1 MAFNSTNTTRTTNQ
15 SNTTGANN
23 NIWLDSIMGR
33 GPTTTTNNSYSI
45 GNGQGMFPSGKPT
58 YSASGMGGMRQ
69 SNLAGMP
76 SMDQWQGGLM
86 NDLNLQNNLNKVNFE
101 RNEKAANMFLG
112 LGQEGLSSFK
122 DPSKNGQAFF
132 DEARA
137 FQKKGYDE
145 AGVAGDKLNAQ
156 MDAAS
161 KQQQRG
167 HQEALGM
174 YSQGINKVGQGT
186 DKIASAMSAAA
197 ARRSSDQSDQIA
209 NQYGGAFPGSESQL
223 EDAYRSNRRDLSDTV
238 FSGVSQIQNQANQ
251 MQAQMLAGKGS
262 LAATLADSSA
272 SFKATAAQ
280 AGFGAAQS
288 KNEFNKL
295 GAQIAMGNAAFQFQN
310 NEAFMGAA
318 LNVGRGYADMV
329 RNNPV
334 MGVAIMPTLMAMGEL
349 SKQYGFSNNLL
360 MHPDNRFQTG
370 PSSALGG
377 LGEIGGGAG
386 MEALRQ
392 QKNRQ
397 YAEQQGFNYA

>member
-15 SNTTGANN
+15 NNTTGANN

-45 GNGQGMFPSGKPT
+45 GNGQGMFPSSRPT

-69 SNLAGMP
+69 TNLAGMP

-86 NDLNLQNNLNKVNFE
+86 HDLNLQNNLNKVNFD

-122 DPSKNGQAFF
+122 DPAKNGQAFF
-132 DEARA
+132 DEARN
-137 FQKKGYDE
+137 F
-145 AGVAGDKLNAQ
+145 
-156 MDAAS
+156 
-161 KQQQRG
+161 QQRG
-167 HQEALGM
+167 YNEAGIAAKKLNSQLDASAKQQERGHQQALGM
-174 YSQGINKVGQGT
+174 YSQGIAKVGEGT
-186 DKIASAMSAAA
+186 DKIASAMANAA

-209 NQYGGAFPGSESQL
+209 NQYAGALPGSESQL

-251 MQAQMLAGKGS
+251 MQAQMMAGRGT
-262 LAATLADSSA
+262 LAAQLSDTSA
-272 SFKATAAQ
+272 NYRAMAAQ

-288 KNEFNKL
+288 QNEFNKL
-295 GAQIAMGNAAFQFQN
+295 GSQIAMGNAAFQFQN

-318 LNVGRGYADMV
+318 LNVGRGYADMI

-334 MGVAIMPTLMAMGEL
+334 MGVAVMPTLMAMGEL
-349 SKQYGFSNNLL
+349 SKQYGFNTDTLR
-360 MHPDNRFQTG
+360 HPGNRSYTAG
-370 PSSALGG
+370 SGISDYGG
-377 LGEIGGGAG
+377 LQEQ
-386 MEALRQ
+386 MMQSR
-392 QKNRQ
+392 NRQ

>member
-1 MAFNSTNTTRTTNQ
+1 MLK
-15 SNTTGANN
+15 
-23 NIWLDSIMGR
+23 W
-33 GPTTTTNNSYSI
+33 PW
-45 GNGQGMFPSGKPT
+45 P
-58 YSASGMGGMRQ
+58 
-69 SNLAGMP
+69 
-76 SMDQWQGGLM
+76 
-86 NDLNLQNNLNKVNFE
+86 
-101 RNEKAANMFLG
+101 
-112 LGQEGLSSFK
+112 
-122 DPSKNGQAFF
+122 
-132 DEARA
+132 
-137 FQKKGYDE
+137 
-145 AGVAGDKLNAQ
+145 
-156 MDAAS
+156 
-161 KQQQRG
+161 
-167 HQEALGM
+167 H
-174 YSQGINKVGQGT
+174 
-186 DKIASAMSAAA
+186 
-197 ARRSSDQSDQIA
+197 
-209 NQYGGAFPGSESQL
+209 NQYGGSFPGSESQL

-386 MEALRQ
+386 MEGLRQ
-392 QKNRQ
+392 QKNKQ

>member
-45 GNGQGMFPSGKPT
+45 GNGQGMFPSSRPT

-69 SNLAGMP
+69 TNLAGMP

-86 NDLNLQNNLNKVNFE
+86 HDLNLQNNLNKVNFD
-101 RNEKAANMFLG
+101 RNEKAANMFLC

-122 DPSKNGQAFF
+122 DPAKNGQAFF
-132 DEARA
+132 DEARN
-137 FQKKGYDE
+137 F
-145 AGVAGDKLNAQ
+145 
-156 MDAAS
+156 
-161 KQQQRG
+161 QQRG
-167 HQEALGM
+167 YNEAGIAAKKLNSQLDASAKQQERGHQQALGM
-174 YSQGINKVGQGT
+174 YSQGIAKVGEGT
-186 DKIASAMSAAA
+186 DKIASAMANAA

-209 NQYGGAFPGSESQL
+209 NQYAGALPGSESQL

-251 MQAQMLAGKGS
+251 MQAQMMAGRGT
-262 LAATLADSSA
+262 LAAQLSDTSA
-272 SFKATAAQ
+272 NYRAMAAQ

-288 KNEFNKL
+288 QNEFNKL
-295 GAQIAMGNAAFQFQN
+295 GSQIAMGNAAFQFQN

-318 LNVGRGYADMV
+318 LNVGRGYADMI

-334 MGVAIMPTLMAMGEL
+334 MGVAVMPTLMAMGEL
-349 SKQYGFSNNLL
+349 SKQYGFNTDTLR
-360 MHPDNRFQTG
+360 HPGNRSYTAG
-370 PSSALGG
+370 SGISDYGG
-377 LGEIGGGAG
+377 LQEQ
-386 MEALRQ
+386 MMQSR
-392 QKNRQ
+392 NRQ

>member
-1 MAFNSTNTTRTTNQ
+1 MAFNSTNTNRTTNQ

-45 GNGQGMFPSGKPT
+45 GNGQGMFPSSRPT
-58 YSASGMGGMRQ
+58 YSSVGTGGMRQ
-69 SNLAGMP
+69 SNQAGMP

-161 KQQQRG
+161 KQQQRSQ
-167 HQEALGM
+167 QEALGM
-174 YSQGINKVGQGT
+174 YSQGIAKVGQGT
-186 DKIASAMSAAA
+186 DKIASAMSNAA
-197 ARRSSDQSDQIA
+197 ARKSADQGDQIA
-209 NQYGGAFPGSESQL
+209 NQYAGALPGSESQL
-223 EDAYRSNRRDLSDTV
+223 EDAYRSNRRDLNETV

-251 MQAQMLAGKGS
+251 MQAQMMAGKAG
-262 LAATLADSSA
+262 LAAQLSESSTN
-272 SFKATAAQ
+272 FKAMAAQ

-295 GAQIAMGNAAFQFQN
+295 GAQIAMGNASFQFQN

-318 LNVGRGYADMV
+318 LNIGRGYADMI
-329 RNNPV
+329 RANPV
-334 MGVAIMPTLMAMGEL
+334 MGVAVMPTLMAMGEL
-349 SKQYGFSNNLL
+349 SKQYGYNSNLL
-360 MHPDNRFQTG
+360 MHPDNRMQRNAET
-370 PSSALGG
+370 GG
-377 LGEIGGGAG
+377 LGEIGGGYTG
-386 MEALRQ
+386 YETLRQ
-392 QKNRQ
+392 QKNKE
-397 YAEQQGFNYA
+397 YAQQQGFNYA

>member
-45 GNGQGMFPSGKPT
+45 GNGQGMFPSSKPT
-58 YSASGMGGMRQ
+58 YTSSGMGGMRQ
-69 SNLAGMP
+69 SGLAGMP

-161 KQQQRG
+161 KQQQRA
-167 HQEALGM
+167 HQQALGM
-174 YSQGINKVGQGT
+174 YDQGINKVGQGT

-209 NQYGGAFPGSESQL
+209 NQYGGSFPGSESQL

-360 MHPDNRFQTG
+360 MHPDNRSHRMAET
-370 PSSALGG
+370 GG
-377 LGEIGGGAG
+377 LGEIGGGVG
-386 MEALRQ
+386 YEGLRQ

>member
-45 GNGQGMFPSGKPT
+45 GNGQGMFPSSRPT

-69 SNLAGMP
+69 TNLAGMP

-86 NDLNLQNNLNKVNFE
+86 HDLNLQNNLNKVNFD

-122 DPSKNGQAFF
+122 DPAKNGQAFF
-132 DEARA
+132 DEARN
-137 FQKKGYDE
+137 F
-145 AGVAGDKLNAQ
+145 
-156 MDAAS
+156 
-161 KQQQRG
+161 QQRG
-167 HQEALGM
+167 YNEAGIAAKKLNSQLDASAKQQERGHQQALGM
-174 YSQGINKVGQGT
+174 YSQGIAKVGEGT
-186 DKIASAMSAAA
+186 DKIASAMANAA

-209 NQYGGAFPGSESQL
+209 NQYAGALPGSESQL

-251 MQAQMLAGKGS
+251 MQAQMMAGRGT
-262 LAATLADSSA
+262 LAAQLSDTSA
-272 SFKATAAQ
+272 NYRAMAAQ

-288 KNEFNKL
+288 QNEFNKL
-295 GAQIAMGNAAFQFQN
+295 GSQIARGNAAFQFQN

-318 LNVGRGYADMV
+318 LNVGRGYADMI

-334 MGVAIMPTLMAMGEL
+334 MGVAVMPTLMAMGEL
-349 SKQYGFSNNLL
+349 SKQYGFNTDTLR
-360 MHPDNRFQTG
+360 HPGNRSYTAG
-370 PSSALGG
+370 SGISDYGG
-377 LGEIGGGAG
+377 LQEQ
-386 MEALRQ
+386 MMQSR
-392 QKNRQ
+392 NRQ

>member
-15 SNTTGANN
+15 NNTTGANN
-23 NIWLDSIMGR
+23 NIWLNSIMGR

-45 GNGQGMFPSGKPT
+45 GNGQGMFPSSKPT
-58 YSASGMGGMRQ
+58 YSASGSGTMRQ

-86 NDLNLQNNLNKVNFE
+86 HDLNLQNDLNRTNFD
-101 RNEKAANMFLG
+101 RNEKATNMFLG

-122 DPSKNGQAFF
+122 DPAKNGQAFF
-132 DEARA
+132 DEARN
-137 FQKKGYDE
+137 FQQRGYNE

-156 MDAAS
+156 MDAAA
-161 KQQQRG
+161 KQQERG
-167 HQEALGM
+167 HQQALGM
-174 YSQGINKVGQGT
+174 YSQGIAKVGEGT
-186 DKIASAMSAAA
+186 DKIASAMANAA

-209 NQYGGAFPGSESQL
+209 NQYAGALPGSESQL
-223 EDAYRSNRRDLSDTV
+223 EDAYRSNRRDLNDTV

-272 SFKATAAQ
+272 SFRATAAQ

-288 KNEFNKL
+288 QNEFNKL
-295 GAQIAMGNAAFQFQN
+295 GSQIAMGNAAFQFQN

-318 LNVGRGYADMV
+318 LNVGRGYADMI

-349 SKQYGFSNNLL
+349 SKQYGFSNNIM
-360 MHPDNRFQTG
+360 MHPDNATQTQ
-370 PSSALGG
+370 PWTGG

-386 MEALRQ
+386 MEKIRQ
-392 QKNRQ
+392 EKNRQ
-397 YAEQQGFNYA
+397 YAQQQGWNYA